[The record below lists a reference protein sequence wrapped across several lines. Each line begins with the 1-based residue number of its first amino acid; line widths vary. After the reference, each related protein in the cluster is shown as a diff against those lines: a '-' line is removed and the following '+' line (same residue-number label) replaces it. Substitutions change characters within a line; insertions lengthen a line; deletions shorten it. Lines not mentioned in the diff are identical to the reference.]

1 MEKKRDI
8 SRLVMQVCAVLLC
21 LTLLSMWLMSN
32 MYARYTTQVS
42 GEDSARV
49 AIFGHDESIDVPSEI
64 SAKLVPGSS
73 AEYAL
78 SVANY
83 SGARTSEVTLN
94 YNLEVATAGN
104 LPLQFTLY
112 SVSDNGQRSE
122 IGSFAESSTEKEHT
136 FPKADMAFEAGT
148 QAEHKYVLDMQ
159 WDGSTDAAGYA
170 NIPDYIRININVE
183 QAD

>member
-8 SRLVMQVCAVLLC
+8 SRLVMQACTVLLC

-49 AIFGHDESIDVPSEI
+49 AIFGHNESIDVPDAI
-64 SAKLVPGSS
+64 SDKLVPGSS

-94 YNLEVATAGN
+94 YNLEIATAGN
-104 LPLQFTLY
+104 LPLKFTLY
-112 SVSDNGQRSE
+112 SVSDDDQKSE
-122 IGSFAESSTEKEHT
+122 IGSFTESTTEEKHT
-136 FPKADMAFEAGT
+136 FAIKSMAFEPGK
-148 QAEHKYVLDMQ
+148 QEVHKYALEMQ
-159 WDGSTDAAGYA
+159 WDGSTKEAGYA